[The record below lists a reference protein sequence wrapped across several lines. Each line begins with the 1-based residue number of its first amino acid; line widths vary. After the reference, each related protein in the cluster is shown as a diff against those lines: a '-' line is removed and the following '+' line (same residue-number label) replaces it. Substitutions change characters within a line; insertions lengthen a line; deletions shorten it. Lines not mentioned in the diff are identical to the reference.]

1 MRYEDAARTIA
12 VAALSLVSTLMGG
25 QDKAPQ
31 LSMKWMRGSN
41 EDRDRLNADR
51 GS

>member
-1 MRYEDAARTIA
+1 M
-12 VAALSLVSTLMGG
+12 AALSLVSTLMGG